1 MTSNMSDGQIR
12 VL

>member
-12 VL
+12 EL